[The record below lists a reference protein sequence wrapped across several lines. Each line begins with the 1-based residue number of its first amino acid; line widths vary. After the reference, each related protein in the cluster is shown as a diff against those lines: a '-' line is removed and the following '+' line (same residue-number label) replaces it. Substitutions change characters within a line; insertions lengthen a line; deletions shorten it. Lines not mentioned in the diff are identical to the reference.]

1 MALPKLNVPQ
11 YKVELPSTGEQ
22 LTMRPFLVKE
32 EKVLMIALESNDAEQ
47 IAVAVRNIIMSC
59 YGFNDDDM
67 DKLTVYDI
75 EYLFLQLR
83 GKSVGENMKLK
94 LKCNDIECDGMT
106 DYNIHIDDISIINK
120 ENTRTVMLDKENGV
134 GIQMNYPSLET
145 IKNLDVNNLNSVEG
159 IMEIIVGCIDTI
171 FDDNNVHDASKETP
185 ENLKAFLE
193 SLNSEQFTKVQR
205 VLENA
210 PAVYFKGDYKCS
222 KCDRDNVIELRGLN
236 SFFT

>member
-47 IAVAVRNIIMSC
+47 IAVAVRNIIMNC

-106 DYNIHIDDISIINK
+106 DYNIHIDDISIVNK

-159 IMEIIVGCIDTI
+159 IMEVIVGCIDTI

>member
-47 IAVAVRNIIMSC
+47 IAVAVRNIIMNC

-94 LKCNDIECDGMT
+94 LKCND
-106 DYNIHIDDISIINK
+106 
-120 ENTRTVMLDKENGV
+120 
-134 GIQMNYPSLET
+134 MNVTE
-145 IKNLDVNNLNSVEG
+145 
-159 IMEIIVGCIDTI
+159 
-171 FDDNNVHDASKETP
+171 
-185 ENLKAFLE
+185 
-193 SLNSEQFTKVQR
+193 
-205 VLENA
+205 
-210 PAVYFKGDYKCS
+210 
-222 KCDRDNVIELRGLN
+222 
-236 SFFT
+236 

>member
-47 IAVAVRNIIMSC
+47 ISVAVRNIIMSC
-59 YGFNDDDM
+59 FGFDDISM

-94 LKCNDIECDGMT
+94 LKCNDVECSGMT
-106 DYNIHIDDISIINK
+106 DYNINIEDISIINK
-120 ENTRTVMLDKENGV
+120 EKTRTIMLDKKNGV
-134 GIQMNYPSLET
+134 GVEMNFPSLET
-145 IKNLDVNNLNSVEG
+145 IKNLDVNNLGSVEG
-159 IMEIIVGCIDTI
+159 IMDVIVGCISTI
-171 FDDNNVHDASKETP
+171 FDDDNVHDASKETT
-185 ENLKAFLE
+185 EDLKAFLE
-193 SLNSEQFTKVQR
+193 SLNSTQFTKIQR
-205 VLENA
+205 FLENA
-210 PAVYFKGDYKCS
+210 PAVYFKGDYNCS
-222 KCDRDNVIELRGLN
+222 KCNRDNVIELRGLN

>member
-1 MALPKLNVPQ
+1 
-11 YKVELPSTGEQ
+11 
-22 LTMRPFLVKE
+22 
-32 EKVLMIALESNDAEQ
+32 
-47 IAVAVRNIIMSC
+47 
-59 YGFNDDDM
+59 
-67 DKLTVYDI
+67 
-75 EYLFLQLR
+75 
-83 GKSVGENMKLK
+83 
-94 LKCNDIECDGMT
+94 MT
-106 DYNIHIDDISIINK
+106 DYNIHIDDISIVNK

-159 IMEIIVGCIDTI
+159 IMEVIVGCIDTI

>member
-47 IAVAVRNIIMSC
+47 ISVAVRNIIMSC

-106 DYNIHIDDISIINK
+106 DYSINIDDISIVNK

-145 IKNLDVNNLNSVEG
+145 IKNLDVNNLTSVEG
-159 IMEIIVGCIDTI
+159 IMEVIVGCIDTI
-171 FDDNNVHDASKETP
+171 FDDNNVHDASKESP

-193 SLNSEQFTKVQR
+193 SLNSEQFTKIQK

-210 PAVYFKGDYKCS
+210 PAVYFKGNYKCS